1 MTTTTPAIVIGTR
14 ISCVL
19 HWAGRGTVFAIEG
32 EQRPQSVRIAGG
44 VMHSG
49 GNASFSVVFDN
60 GSISKAVPE
69 CIIRGVQWRVLDE
82 TASAEDIAEA
92 LARAACAKATAA
104 VAADNAK
111 ARFAEAIAQLRAD
124 PAYGALEQA
133 TDQYGGKVAAKNIRT
148 QLRAAFKGVKFSV
161 RNRHG
166 SIDISW
172 TDGPTVA
179 KVEEITRKY
188 QSGSFDGM
196 NDCYEYSASA
206 WNEVF
211 GGSKYVFTQRDF
223 SAELIT
229 RAIAAVFEKYSGNL
243 DETPMPT
250 AEDYLNGRLYA
261 ARIPGIGGAPFDQMD
276 VAVRAQ
282 ASEMEA

>member
-1 MTTTTPAIVIGTR
+1 MDSPQGNLAQK
-14 ISCVL
+14 L
-19 HWAGRGTVFAIEG
+19 KRGLKGVFAIAVLG
-32 EQRPQSVRIAGG
+32 L
-44 VMHSG
+44 
-49 GNASFSVVFDN
+49 FSVTLVKCGPFMN
-60 GSISKAVPE
+60 KNAGLWMGNVKQNLEPQGWIEKFTSAIKS
-69 CIIRGVQWRVLDE
+69 VQTKVQILRESE
-82 TASAEDIAEA
+82 T
-92 LARAACAKATAA
+92 
-104 VAADNAK
+104 DNA
-111 ARFAEAIAQLRAD
+111 RLRSENAQL
-124 PAYGALEQA
+124 
-133 TDQYGGKVAAKNIRT
+133 KVK
-148 QLRAAFKGVKFSV
+148 LGLM
-161 RNRHG
+161 RHDCTLSNAG
-166 SIDISW
+166 
-172 TDGPTVA
+172 
-179 KVEEITRKY
+179 EITRKY